1 MIKINLLSPWDKEN
15 LKWEKINNL
24 VAQNIAVILFVE
36 MAFVAVFFFSAEY
49 LKVEQGSVSL
59 QIANIEDQAG
69 IKEARKM
76 EADLAGYKEELNA
89 ISNIQ
94 KEHLNWTLLFKNIS
108 TLVPEGVRLQS
119 VSSQAEVISD
129 DKNKTKNINS
139 NRFRIEVTGKAKTRD
154 DLLALEKS
162 LKNNEM
168 FSDLEYNDSNYVNAV
183 DVDFKYIFYV
193 NKDKLLK

>member
-24 VAQNIAVILFVE
+24 VAQNIVAILFVE
-36 MAFVAVFFFSAEY
+36 TAFVAVFFFSAEY
-49 LKVEQGSVSL
+49 LKVEQSSVSS
-59 QIANIEDQAG
+59 QIASIEDQVG
-69 IKEARKM
+69 IKEVKKM
-76 EADLAGYKEELNA
+76 EADLAGYKEELNT

-94 KEHLNWTLLFKNIS
+94 KEHLNWTLLFENIS
-108 TLVPEGVRLQS
+108 NLVPEGVRLQS
-119 VSSQAEVISD
+119 VSSQAEAVND

-139 NRFRIEVTGKAKTRD
+139 NRFRIELAGKAKTRD
-154 DLLALEKS
+154 DLLALEKN
-162 LKNNEM
+162 LKSSEM

-183 DVDFKYIFYV
+183 DVDFKYIFYI